1 MHLTSKEINAS
12 VTWLHQIS
20 RKYVATYDLKKIA
33 IPNCVSPA
41 LIPCLQDYFKFGD
54 IKEW

>member
-41 LIPCLQDYFKFGD
+41 LIPCLQDYFKFED